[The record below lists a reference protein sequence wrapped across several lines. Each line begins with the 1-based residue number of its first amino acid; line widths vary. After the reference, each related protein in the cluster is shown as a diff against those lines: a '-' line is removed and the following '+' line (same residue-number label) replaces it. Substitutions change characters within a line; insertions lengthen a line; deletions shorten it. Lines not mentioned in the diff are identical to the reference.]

1 LEYTKDY
8 LIFIKINKMSQLHKN
23 INISK
28 SGLYDEDMNSKSK
41 LSKRKDN
48 DKDKENEESTIF
60 NEIDYGVNIEE
71 SIIYL
76 HGDIQLGNLF
86 DFISKVRIILANRPE
101 DKKDAPINLL
111 LNSNGGDV
119 YEALGIIDYI
129 ESLAVPVN
137 IIARGRAMSA
147 GAMILCCGTGV
158 RAASK
163 STTIMVHEASAEI
176 FGKSADIKANADHID
191 ELEEDFYKIMA
202 IKTNQNEEFWR
213 KACRKDY
220 YMSAAKAKELGLID
234 EIL

>member
-1 LEYTKDY
+1 MNQE
-8 LIFIKINKMSQLHKN
+8 FKN
-23 INISK
+23 INK
-28 SGLYDEDMNSKSK
+28 SDYGLYDEDINNKLKPSKQK
-41 LSKRKDN
+41 NVEDDDMK
-48 DKDKENEESTIF
+48 IF
-60 NEIDYGVNIEE
+60 SEIEYGVDIKD

-86 DFISKVRIILANRPE
+86 DFISKVRIILSNRPE
-101 DKKDAPINLL
+101 DKKQDPINLM
-111 LNSNGGDV
+111 LNTNGGDV

-129 ESLAVPVN
+129 ESLEVPVN

-147 GAMILCCGTGV
+147 GAMILCCGTGI

-176 FGKSADIKANADHID
+176 FGKSADIKANAEHID

-202 IKTNQNEEFWR
+202 IKTKQDEEFWR

-220 YMSAAKAKELGLID
+220 YMSAEKAKELGLID
-234 EIL
+234 EIV